1 MSHRANISIPDPLYV
16 EALRRLT
23 PGQNLQDYV
32 IEAIRHALYGS
43 PVEVELRRQNDELLR
58 ALRDRCGGGGE
69 APPPSPPPPTREP
82 IADAPKRKGW

>member
-69 APPPSPPPPTREP
+69 ALPTTPATRDPAATAAEH
-82 IADAPKRKGW
+82 KRKGW